1 MLRKVA
7 LFILILAIALY
18 FSACGNGNETVS
30 VRPMLSGLEF
40 VESIEKIDIH
50 MVTRQVIEEEYLEKA
65 RAEFKRLFDIDI
77 NLVNQLAIDIAGM
90 KTAQTLKESGS
101 SGMYLFSYTSIER
114 ISELQ
119 QSSNILSLD
128 EYLSENATWNA
139 LPEGMRKMYEFSDG
153 KTWAIPRGYTPVVNG
168 RIFRKDYLDTLGLE
182 VPVDLDSL
190 YEVSLKIAA
199 SDPDG
204 NGKNDTYGF
213 VYTDAFG
220 FRDIFYANGVPLNRS
235 NDGYHFT
242 SIAYNPIYGSFE
254 DSMLMGEM
262 EPTLEYI
269 DRIRKEGIANQLG
282 GRTSTSSGNLSI
294 LTNDRIANI
303 YTRVTDEMFTD
314 ERFAINDGIIGM
326 QSEFLNPLTYD
337 FTDGFYVMGT
347 STQDPNQTIN
357 YFVSLLF
364 GDLQGYLLASRGL
377 PGDLYEIRPGE
388 VTVLDYGFFG
398 RNQTAL
404 IGSNPLFS
412 YETMDI
418 TFNTE
423 LAGTGIL
430 GTIVEAAGRREA
442 FIQKATEA
450 GVMYELSVMK
460 AYPEVFKV
468 SGGEIINSAA
478 GAVFDNQ
485 LNRILSGRVSIKDS
499 IDTYIRD
506 MKMLGMQDILNEL
519 NNRIGEKTKFKY

>member
-7 LFILILAIALY
+7 LFILIFAIALY
-18 FSACGNGNETVS
+18 FSACGNGNEAIST
-30 VRPMLSGLEF
+30 RPVLSGLEF
-40 VESIEKIDIH
+40 VKSIEKIDIH
-50 MVTRQVIEEEYLEKA
+50 MVTRQVIEDEYLEKA
-65 RAEFKRLFDIDI
+65 RAEFKRLFDMDI
-77 NLVNQLAIDIAGM
+77 NLVNQLAIDIAGL
-90 KTAQTLKESGS
+90 KTAQTIRESGS
-101 SGMYLFSYTSIER
+101 SGMYLFSYASIER
-114 ISELQ
+114 ISEL
-119 QSSNILSLD
+119 SENSEILPLD
-128 EYLSENATWNA
+128 EYLLENDTWNA

-168 RIFRKDYLDTLGLE
+168 RVFRKDYLDTLGLE

-204 NGKNDTYGF
+204 NGKNDTYGLA
-213 VYTDAFG
+213 YADAFG
-220 FRDIFYANGVPLNRS
+220 FQDIFYANGVPVNRS

-242 SIAYNPIYGSFE
+242 SIAYNPLYGSFE

-269 DRIRKEGIANQLG
+269 DRLRKEGIASQLG
-282 GRTSTSSGNLSI
+282 GRSSSGNLSI
-294 LTNDRIANI
+294 LYNDRIANI
-303 YTRVTDEMFTD
+303 YTRVTDEIFAD
-314 ERFAINDGIIGM
+314 ERFAINDGIAGM

-337 FTDGFYVMGT
+337 FSDGFYVMGA
-347 STQDPNQTIN
+347 STRDPAQTIN
-357 YFVSLLF
+357 YFVSLFF

-377 PGDLYEIRPGE
+377 PGDLYEIGSGD
-388 VTVLDYGFFG
+388 VMVLDYDFFG

-418 TFNTE
+418 AFNAE
-423 LAGTGIL
+423 LAGTGVL
-430 GTIVEAAGRREA
+430 ETIIEADGKREA
-442 FIQKATEA
+442 FVQKAREA

-478 GAVFDNQ
+478 GTVFDNQ

-499 IDTYIRD
+499 IETYIRD
-506 MKMLGMQDILNEL
+506 MKTLGMQDILNDL